1 MTLAIQN
8 KDCKMLFKCLNNIP
22 ITATTT
28 LDEIRA
34 MKTQPISSMVV
45 KKSDGTVDKKSCYTI
60 IYLCLENIFQHFG
73 EDTTSPALKE
83 QLKSASIIIYGE
95 YFFMKIAEWSY
106 FMQKAKALKF
116 GEGKLYGK
124 LSIATIISWLLDY
137 TSQMDEVVATSQY
150 LEHDKKTF
158 VEKVPQIERVK
169 DKSNKELL
177 LRDNMA
183 KAMSGDYRSHEE
195 KLADF
200 KQKLNN
206 NEI

>member
-1 MTLAIQN
+1 MTLAIAN
-8 KDCKMLFKCLNNIP
+8 KDCKTLFKCLNNIP
-22 ITATTT
+22 ITSATT

-34 MKTQPISSMVV
+34 MKTEPLSSMVI
-45 KKSDGTVDKKSCYTI
+45 KKQDGTADKKGCYTM

-73 EDTTSPALKE
+73 EDTTNDALKN

-95 YFFMKIAEWSY
+95 YYFMKIAEWSY

-137 TSQMDEVVATSQY
+137 TSQMDEVIATSQY
-150 LEHDKKTF
+150 LNHDKNTF
-158 VEKVPQIERVK
+158 VEKVPQVERVK
-169 DKSNKELL
+169 NKSDKELL

-183 KAMSGDYRSHEE
+183 KAMSGDFRSHEE
-195 KLADF
+195 KLQDF

>member
-1 MTLAIQN
+1 MTLAIAN
-8 KDCKMLFKCLNNIP
+8 KDCKTLFKCLNNIP
-22 ITATTT
+22 ITSSTT

-34 MKTQPISSMVV
+34 MKTEPLSSMVI
-45 KKSDGTVDKKSCYTI
+45 KKQDGTADKKGCYTM

-73 EDTTSPALKE
+73 EDTTNDTLKN

-95 YFFMKIAEWSY
+95 YYFMKIAEWSY

-137 TSQMDEVVATSQY
+137 TSQMDEVIATSQY
-150 LEHDKKTF
+150 LNHDKNTF
-158 VEKVPQIERVK
+158 VEKVPQVERVK
-169 DKSNKELL
+169 NKSDKELL

-195 KLADF
+195 KLQDF

>member
-8 KDCKMLFKCLNNIP
+8 KDCKMLFKCLNNIS
-22 ITATTT
+22 ITSATT

-34 MKTQPISSMVV
+34 MKTEPLSSMVI
-45 KKSDGTVDKKSCYTI
+45 KKDDGTIDKKSCYTM

-73 EDTTSPALKE
+73 EDTTNDALKN

-95 YFFMKIAEWSY
+95 YYFMKIAEWSY

-137 TSQMDEVVATSQY
+137 TSQMDEVIATSQY
-150 LEHDKKTF
+150 LNHDKNTF
-158 VEKVPQIERVK
+158 VEKVPQLERVK
-169 DKSNKELL
+169 DKSDKELL
-177 LRDNMA
+177 LRDSMA
-183 KAMSGDYRSHEE
+183 KAMTGDYRSHDE
-195 KLADF
+195 KLQDF

>member
-1 MTLAIQN
+1 MTLAIAN
-8 KDCKMLFKCLNNIP
+8 KDCKTLFKCLNNIP
-22 ITATTT
+22 ITSATT

-34 MKTQPISSMVV
+34 MKTEPLSSMVI
-45 KKSDGTVDKKSCYTI
+45 KKQDGTADKKGCYTM

-73 EDTTSPALKE
+73 EDTTNDALKN

-95 YFFMKIAEWSY
+95 YYFMKIAEWSY

-137 TSQMDEVVATSQY
+137 TSQMDEVIATSQY
-150 LEHDKKTF
+150 LNHDKNTF
-158 VEKVPQIERVK
+158 VEKVPQVERVK
-169 DKSNKELL
+169 NKSDKELL

-195 KLADF
+195 KLQDF